1 MDNLEIWG
9 KLQNT
14 PEDAKKPIVAG
25 RLKGFTD
32 INPMFRFKRLTETF
46 GPCGI
51 GWKYTIDKLWLEPA
65 GEEIKAF
72 CQVSLYYKVDDVWN
86 GPVPGLG
93 GSSFIAKEKSGP
105 YANDECYKMALSDA
119 IGTAC
124 KALGMSA
131 DVYYA
136 KDQTKYNTAPKNQR
150 ERGHGGSG
158 SERGT
163 QLQPPA
169 SVNPYTPPK
178 CKVCGKEITDVKFKS
193 GVVKKSAEI
202 IKYTKDQYGQQ
213 MCYYCMKE
221 AEKKGAS

>member
-1 MDNLEIWG
+1 MNNLEIWG

-14 PEDAKKPIVAG
+14 PEEAKKTIVAG
-25 RLKGFTD
+25 RLRGFTD

-51 GWKYTIDKLWLEPA
+51 GWKYTIDNLWLEPA

-72 CQVSLYYKVDDVWN
+72 CQVSLYYKVDGTWN

-131 DVYYA
+131 DVYFA
-136 KDQTKYNTAPKNQR
+136 KDPTKYDAAPKNQR
-150 ERGHGGSG
+150 ERGPDGSD
-158 SERGT
+158 SESGT
-163 QLQPPA
+163 QPP
-169 SVNPYTPPK
+169 PYTPPK
-178 CKVCGKEITDVKFKS
+178 CTVCGKEITDVKFKS
-193 GVVKKSAEI
+193 GAVKKSAEI

-213 MCYYCMKE
+213 MCYYCMKDE
-221 AEKKGAS
+221 EKMDAT